1 MEHLESNVCLG
12 EGRVQESFT
21 ILAPYIEKVCGII
34 VFRKFSCGTYVIV
47 ALNSDIVVFLNMRNF
62 FVIGSAIFSM
72 VVSNFSIFLRG
83 VTVFGKSLAALQS
96 FFCPCVYFCHKTGFD
111 SVILRPVAVF
121 ERCTLLVPNN
131 IPMIISY
138 AVEPIN
144 RNN

>member
-1 MEHLESNVCLG
+1 MFL
-12 EGRVQESFT
+12 
-21 ILAPYIEKVCGII
+21 
-34 VFRKFSCGTYVIV
+34 KFSCGTYVIV
-47 ALNSDIVVFLNMRNF
+47 VLNSDIVVFLNMRNF

-96 FFCPCVYFCHKTGFD
+96 FFCPCVYFCHKTGVD